1 MEVVEIRVT
10 ESVLEANFG
19 NEAQIEYVPYGRLCR
34 SPLNVRKKAP
44 TGIEALAGTIVGNGL
59 IQNLVVH
66 PRQRVAREAAEAWGL
81 RRSAA
86 SRRARSAVLAG
97 QNH

>member
-10 ESVLEANFG
+10 ESVLETNFG

-34 SPLNVRKKAP
+34 SPLNVRKKAS

-59 IQNLVVH
+59 MQNNRNLSSCYIAITASH
-66 PRQRVAREAAEAWGL
+66 
-81 RRSAA
+81 RSAG
-86 SRRARSAVLAG
+86 SHLPCRAGPYR
-97 QNH
+97 